1 MKCPYCGYTKTKNTG
16 ENFRSYSCPRC
27 DYPFQASLGDVI
39 VKKTLSIPFS
49 TFIYT
54 PIIFTI
60 DYFIAKY
67 SFQGA
72 IVEFGLALSFHLVMS
87 SLVLLFILFITT
99 EQKSRIFLFKKQ
111 SDKSF
116 FAKVNEFSPLLKI
129 AILLILIALITPFAF
144 Q

>member
-1 MKCPYCGYTKTKNTG
+1 M
-16 ENFRSYSCPRC
+16 
-27 DYPFQASLGDVI
+27 I
-39 VKKTLSIPFS
+39 VDKALSIPFS

-54 PIIFTI
+54 PAIFTI
-60 DYFIAKY
+60 NYFIAKY

-72 IVEFGLALSFHLVMS
+72 IIEFGLALSFHLVMS
-87 SLVLLFILFITT
+87 SLALLFVLFITT
-99 EQKSRIFLFKKQ
+99 EQKSRIFLFKKE

-129 AILLILIALITPFAF
+129 AVILIIIASITPFIF

>member
-1 MKCPYCGYTKTKNTG
+1 MKCPYCGYTNAKKTE

-27 DYPFQASLGDVI
+27 DYPFEASLGDVI
-39 VKKTLSIPFS
+39 VEKALSIPFS

-67 SFQGA
+67 SFQNA
-72 IVEFGLALSFHLVMS
+72 IVDFGLALSFHLLMS

-111 SDKSF
+111 SEKNF
-116 FAKVNEFSPLLKI
+116 FAKVKEFSPLLKI
-129 AILLILIALITPFAF
+129 AFILILIALITPFVF